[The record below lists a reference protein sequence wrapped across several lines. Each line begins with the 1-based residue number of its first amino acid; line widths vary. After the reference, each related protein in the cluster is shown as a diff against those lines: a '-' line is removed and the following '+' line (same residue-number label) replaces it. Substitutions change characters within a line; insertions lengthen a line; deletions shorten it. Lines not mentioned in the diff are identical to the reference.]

1 MTIVWQK
8 QVSIA
13 TIVSSTL
20 TTTQVVN
27 VKEFRDVPELN
38 GSISASPL
46 ENGTYKAII
55 SPNTSGTC
63 PNLPIST
70 PNIVIGENEG
80 LKILNAVYVEAAGND
95 YCSDPLLL
103 RYDIQFRLDN
113 NLDSSAGNAFDVSL
127 AKTSD
132 YGDPYFKEFSAASNV
147 GITRPTSTDGS
158 GLYIIPDV
166 PFGEYD
172 LMVSQSAA
180 ATDTNSCEVTQVI
193 IIPEVEPLTFNGDP
207 SYIIDPLFRGSC
219 YNCRCNWRNRIPWW

>member
-13 TIVSSTL
+13 TVVSKTL
-20 TTTQVVN
+20 TTTQVIN
-27 VKEFRDVPELN
+27 VKEFRDIPELN

-63 PNLPIST
+63 PNIPIPT

-80 LKILNAVYVEAAGND
+80 LKILNATYVETAAID

-113 NLDSSAGNAFDVSL
+113 NLD
-127 AKTSD
+127 
-132 YGDPYFKEFSAASNV
+132 
-147 GITRPTSTDGS
+147 
-158 GLYIIPDV
+158 
-166 PFGEYD
+166 
-172 LMVSQSAA
+172 AA
-180 ATDTNSCEVTQVI
+180 AEVM
-193 IIPEVEPLTFNGDP
+193 L
-207 SYIIDPLFRGSC
+207 LM
-219 YNCRCNWRNRIPWW
+219 